1 MNWLD
6 IVILVVL
13 VGGTIMGLRVGL
25 IKAALSLAGVIVG
38 VMLAGRFYIP
48 LADRFSSVLQTG
60 VAKVVAFALILI
72 VVMLIAALLAKLL
85 QGITSATML
94 GWIDHLG
101 GGVLGLVLGA
111 LLAGALLAIWTRF
124 FGISEAIRQSTISVL
139 LLDRLPVVLAL
150 LPKEFGALRSF
161 FK

>member
-13 VGGTIMGLRVGL
+13 VGGTIMGLRTGL

-48 LADRFSSVLQTG
+48 LAERLSFILQAG
-60 VAKVVAFALILI
+60 VAKVVAFVLILI
-72 VVMLIAALLAKLL
+72 VVMLIASLLARLL
-85 QGITSATML
+85 QWVTSATML

-101 GGVLGLVLGA
+101 GGVLGLVLGS
-111 LLAGALLAIWTRF
+111 LLTGSLLAIWARF
-124 FGISEAIRQSTISVL
+124 FDITETIRHSAIAAM
-139 LLDRLPVVLAL
+139 LLDRFPVVLAL
-150 LPKEFGALRSF
+150 LPDEFGALRSF

>member
-25 IKAALSLAGVIVG
+25 IKAALSLAGGIGG